1 MKEHIL
7 RILGARS
14 YAYRMVFDA
23 ENVNTKK
30 VLSDLAKFCRATQ
43 SCFGKDDRTSAV
55 LEGRREVWLRIQNH
69 LKFSEEE
76 LYEMYQEGKK
86 L

>member
-7 RILGARS
+7 RLLGARG
-14 YAYRMVFDA
+14 YAYRMVFDRKNA
-23 ENVNTKK
+23 YTKK
-30 VLSDLAKFCRATQ
+30 VLSDLSKFCRANQ
-43 SCFGKDDRTSAV
+43 SCFGKDDRTTAV

-76 LYEMYQEGKK
+76 LYEIYQEGKK